1 MFSFFPSELTFSVHL
16 LLKVFSIFSSNRHEH
31 LRYSVTIVL
40 VGKYTQLE
48 DSYASVIKALQ
59 HAALACNR
67 KLELKCMEAEDL
79 EEEAKANRPVKYYEA
94 WQNVCKAK

>member
-1 MFSFFPSELTFSVHL
+1 MLSHFVKFTVLIQILYF
-16 LLKVFSIFSSNRHEH
+16 RHEH
-31 LRYSVTIVL
+31 LRTSVTIAL

-67 KLELKCMEAEDL
+67 KLELKCIEAEDI
-79 EEEAKANRPVKYYEA
+79 EEGAKAIRPVKYYEA
-94 WQNVCKAK
+94 WQNVCKCK